1 MHREGAGGAGPS
13 RLHGWCLRLRVSLPG
28 PEVARRR
35 VPLSL
40 PSPSTP
46 SAVVPQETK
55 DQLPLATS
63 PMWESQP
70 FHAAARGGVAYGE
83 RASKGPSR
91 EPWFLV
97 SQASVFYTLTPLLP
111 RGGGN
116 RGHGRA
122 ARRSAGRGWP
132 SCRHPTNRHQAAATP
147 GTELSPTCSYQEG
160 FPRSSGPCAQRT
172 LLWRRSSQ
180 GWTIK
185 QERD

>member
-1 MHREGAGGAGPS
+1 MCTVRGRGGAGPS

-28 PEVARRR
+28 PEVARQR

-111 RGGGN
+111 GGGGN

-122 ARRSAGRGWP
+122 ARRSAGEAG
-132 SCRHPTNRHQAAATP
+132 HPAAIP
-147 GTELSPTCSYQEG
+147 PTDTK
-160 FPRSSGPCAQRT
+160 PPPPRARSSHQPVHTRKVSPEVAGPVCSGHFFGVDHHRVG
-172 LLWRRSSQ
+172 L
-180 GWTIK
+180 
-185 QERD
+185 